1 MQEVIF
7 SRETK
12 KLLHPSLS
20 FNTIT
25 LKNSMSQKHLCYI
38 INFIVHLSSHFLQST
53 LHWSCFIFISFSSQF
68 ISFISSTIVLLV
80 HIYLVWLG
88 IPEFLGSA
96 CKCWTLDSGCCT
108 LDSERCTLYTGLSTL
123 DVATLHFGLW
133 TLLLTAL
140 EQNQKPLS
148 DSAWLNYWKFFG
160 YESLRTSWSR
170 LFYRDYR
177 FSRGYF

>member
-96 CKCWTLDSGCCT
+96 CKCWTLDSGCWT
-108 LDSERCTLYTGLSTL
+108 LVAGLWTLYTGLWTLYLVHWTL
-123 DVATLHFGLW
+123 DAERWDATLW
-133 TLLLTAL
+133 TLDALVDCFRTKSEATFWFCLIKLLKILWVRISKDLMVTL
-140 EQNQKPLS
+140 VL
-148 DSAWLNYWKFFG
+148 
-160 YESLRTSWSR
+160 
-170 LFYRDYR
+170 
-177 FSRGYF
+177 